1 MVASSIWRL
10 NSVWSNKG
18 GVVAVTVVHFIIGA
32 ATGIISGFG
41 IGGGSLLVLYLT
53 TITGMPQYAAGGINL
68 LYFIGCAP
76 TALIGHIKNKL
87 VVWRTAVWCALS
99 GIFIAIPVALLAD
112 DFDGGWLRRLFGIL
126 LLYIGFKELHLIK
139 KKNNK

>member
-1 MVASSIWRL
+1 M
-10 NSVWSNKG
+10 N
-18 GVVAVTVVHFIIGA
+18 VVHFIIGA

-53 TITGMPQYAAGGINL
+53 AVTGLSQYTAGGINL

-87 VVWRTAVWCALS
+87 VLWRTALWCSLS
-99 GIFIAIPVALLAD
+99 GILTAIPVALLAD
-112 DFDGGWLRRLFGIL
+112 GFDSDWLRRLFGIL
-126 LLYIGFKELHLIK
+126 LLYIGYKELRLSR

>member
-1 MVASSIWRL
+1 MI
-10 NSVWSNKG
+10 NFTI
-18 GVVAVTVVHFIIGA
+18 GV

-53 TITGMPQYAAGGINL
+53 AVTKTSQYVAGGINL

-87 VVWRTAVWCALS
+87 VDWHTTLWCTVA
-99 GIFIAIPVALLAD
+99 GISVVIPVSLVAD
-112 DFDGGWLRRLFGIL
+112 NFHSDWLRRLFGIL
-126 LLYIGFKELHLIK
+126 LLYIGYKELRQGK
-139 KKNNK
+139 RKNNS